1 MIFIKNREPI
11 SDPIFFPWFI
21 CVPIHAKKPVAW
33 IRGLNHFGVNEK
45 YNNFFCKYQIFDMLF
60 A

>member
-21 CVPIHAKKPVAW
+21 CVPIHAKEPLAW
-33 IRGLNHFGVNEK
+33 IIGVNGLEVNEK
-45 YNNFFCKYQIFDMLF
+45 YDKFFL
-60 A
+60 